1 MEGRNDTT
9 AMVLCT
15 SVSSSGAGCT
25 TGQEQGHG
33 HTGSGRT
40 LRLQEMDYS
49 SRSGEFEIARQ
60 GRGYPECTACCCDS
74 CGCQVA

>member
-1 MEGRNDTT
+1 MEGRNGTT

-15 SVSSSGAGCT
+15 SVSSSRAGCT

-40 LRLQEMDYS
+40 LHLQEMDYS
-49 SRSGEFEIARQ
+49 SRSGELEIATRRQ
-60 GRGYPECTACCCDS
+60 GKRIS
-74 CGCQVA
+74 